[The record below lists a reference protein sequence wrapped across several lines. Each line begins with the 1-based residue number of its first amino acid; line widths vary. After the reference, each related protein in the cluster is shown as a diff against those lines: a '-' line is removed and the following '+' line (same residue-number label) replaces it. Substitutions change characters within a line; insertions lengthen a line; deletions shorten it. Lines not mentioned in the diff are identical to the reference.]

1 MSELPWMGLGISS
14 NLDSRHVPHP
24 YRLREEHPSLFDYVE
39 YSAPLS
45 LAEARRDASLFS
57 ELWRQR
63 SEVPVLFHPV
73 HLNLY
78 GPTLESADNLRD
90 LAEHLS
96 YVGSPW
102 VSNDVAWWHQG
113 GQPFPA
119 YFYLPPPFDRRGLDD
134 CTAHAQHVQ
143 ASIPVPLLLENPA
156 VIACRGEMH
165 VLDFMAELHRRTGS
179 DLLLDIGHL
188 FSYQLTRGLPIS
200 SGLDGFPLESVVEI
214 HIAGGLVT
222 SRGERRYYVDD
233 HTQPV
238 RDELLDI
245 LETLIPRCPRLR
257 AVTFEAEGQP
267 ADVVVSLFRRLRPLI
282 PRRRQDGALVQA
294 VTERH
299 PSPGAPS
306 AEPWD
311 VFDRAYGRR
320 DELVDPS
327 GAAAELDF
335 RLAVIAWEVEKRWPL
350 SRLLLAGSR
359 GELARFAASSEFR
372 GVFESP
378 GKDLTR
384 AFPAF
389 ARRRLREAP
398 DDGAAAVLAFETW
411 LNQAP
416 SPPAAVPKP
425 GCIALANGVSVKTFP
440 IDLSELQFAASSVKK
455 HLLRRAWATG
465 IVEDGVL
472 ETLRQV
478 ARRAPSRPWT
488 VATRRRGP
496 SVELVSLTSELIE
509 VLEIASR
516 EGGRAEIGQT
526 DRSAAVVRE
535 ALRLGLVTLT
545 E

>member
-14 NLDSRHVPHP
+14 NLDSGDVPHP
-24 YRLREEHPSLFDYVE
+24 YRLRAEHPSLFDYVE

-57 ELWRQR
+57 ELWNQR
-63 SEVPVLFHPV
+63 SKVPVLFHPV

-78 GPTLESADNLRD
+78 GPTLESADDLRD

-96 YVGSPW
+96 QVGSPW
-102 VSNDVAWWHQG
+102 VSNDVAWWHEA

-119 YFYLPPPFDRRGLDD
+119 YFYLPPPFDRRALDD
-134 CTAHAQHVQ
+134 CTAHARHVQ

-156 VIACRGEMH
+156 VIACRGKMH

-188 FSYQLTRGLPIS
+188 FSYQLTRGIPIS

-222 SRGERRYYVDD
+222 SRGQRRYYVDD

-238 RDELLDI
+238 RNELLDM
-245 LETLIPRCPRLR
+245 LEMLIPLCPRLR
-257 AVTFEAEGQP
+257 AVTFEADGQP
-267 ADVVVSLFRRLRPLI
+267 AEVAVSLFRRLRSLI
-282 PRRRQDGALVQA
+282 PRRRQDGASVQA
-294 VTERH
+294 AVER
-299 PSPGAPS
+299 PQSPALPS

-311 VFDRAYGRR
+311 VFDRAYGRLA
-320 DELVDPS
+320 ELVDPK
-327 GAAAELDF
+327 GAASELDF
-335 RLAVIAWEVEKRWPL
+335 RLAVIAFEVDRRWPL
-350 SRLLLAGSR
+350 SRLLLAGR
-359 GELARFAASSEFR
+359 PDELSLFAASSEFR
-372 GVFESP
+372 SVFESP
-378 GKDLTR
+378 GKDLSR
-384 AFPAF
+384 AFSAF

-411 LNQAP
+411 LNEVP
-416 SPPAAVPKP
+416 SPPPAVPKP
-425 GCIALANGVSVKTFP
+425 GCIALASGVSVRTFP

-465 IVEDGVL
+465 IVEEGAL

-488 VATRRRGP
+488 VAARHRGR
-496 SVELVSLTSELIE
+496 SVEAISLTDELIE
-509 VLEIASR
+509 VLRIASR
-516 EGGRAEIGQT
+516 ADRAEIGPT
-526 DRSAAVVRE
+526 DRGAAAARE
-535 ALRLGLVTLT
+535 ALRLGLITLAD
-545 E
+545 